1 MRNGALVPRQ
11 LWMTI
16 SVVCS
21 GLNQEARGQVR
32 KLQKKNDRRGCLNL
46 DKSSDL
52 LNGDKE
58 TEFILRETN

>member
-1 MRNGALVPRQ
+1 MNSMRNRALVPRL

-32 KLQKKNDRRGCLNL
+32 KLQKKNDRRGRLNL
-46 DKSSDL
+46 DKSWDL
-52 LNGDKE
+52 
-58 TEFILRETN
+58 